1 MEGSMIDWVLEV
13 FSKYATFDGRARRKE
28 YWYWYL
34 FNFIVSIFIAVV
46 SLVINLPNGTE
57 TDNGIGW
64 FGLFINIVVIIYS
77 LGVFIP
83 NLAVT
88 VRRLHDTNRSGWW
101 YFISMVPF
109 IGGIILFIYLIED
122 STPGDN
128 QYGPNPKAGLETT
141 T

>member
-1 MEGSMIDWVLEV
+1 MEGIMIDWVLEV
-13 FSKYATFDGRARRKE
+13 FSKYAVFSGRARRKE

-46 SLVINLPNGTE
+46 SVVINLPNGTE
-57 TDNGIGW
+57 TDNGLGW
-64 FGLFINIVVIIYS
+64 FGLFINLVAIVYS
-77 LGVFIP
+77 LGTFIP

-109 IGGIILFIYLIED
+109 IGGIILLIYLIED
-122 STPGDN
+122 SSPGDN

>member
-1 MEGSMIDWVLEV
+1 MEGIMIDWVLEV
-13 FSKYATFDGRARRKE
+13 FSKYADFSGRARRKE

-34 FNFIVSIFIAVV
+34 FNLLISIFIVVV
-46 SLVINLPNGTE
+46 SLVITPPYGTG

-64 FGLFINIVVIIYS
+64 LGLFIYLVAIIYS
-77 LGVFIP
+77 LGVIIP

-109 IGGIILFIYLIED
+109 IGGIILLIYLIED

-141 T
+141 A

>member
-34 FNFIVSIFIAVV
+34 FNFIVSIFISVV
-46 SLVINLPNGTE
+46 SLVINGTE

-128 QYGPNPKAGLETT
+128 QYGPNPKDGLETT

>member
-1 MEGSMIDWVLEV
+1 MIDWVLEV

-34 FNFIVSIFIAVV
+34 FNFIISIFLAVV

-101 YFISMVPF
+101 YFISMIPF
-109 IGGIILFIYLIED
+109 IGGILLFIYLIED

-128 QYGPNPKAGLETT
+128 QYGHNPKAGVETT
-141 T
+141 A